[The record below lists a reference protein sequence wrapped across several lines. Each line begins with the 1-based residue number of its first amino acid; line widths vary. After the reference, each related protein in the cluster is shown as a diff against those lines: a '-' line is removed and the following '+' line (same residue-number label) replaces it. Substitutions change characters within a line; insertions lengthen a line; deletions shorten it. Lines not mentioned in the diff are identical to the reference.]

1 MNDDLLPLRIPGEP
15 EVRTL
20 RHGLTAIY
28 IIDPEARARRM
39 PKATP
44 MPRTEPALCGQ
55 PTASGRPCRNRA
67 DVCSWHQTTP
77 RSNAS

>member
-1 MNDDLLPLRIPGEP
+1 VNDDLLPLRIPGEP

-39 PKATP
+39 PKAMP
-44 MPRTEPALCGQ
+44 MPRAEPALCGQ
-55 PTASGRPCRNRA
+55 PTASGRPCATVRTSA
-67 DVCSWHQTTP
+67 PGTKPLQ